1 MMKENK
7 NKHSEEVLAL
17 YKSLRKTIL
26 LMLTTVFT
34 LVVVTVAW
42 FANNSSVNSLL
53 SSISASDKVSFE
65 LASVGGVATLGDAAL
80 PGEYNDVELGN
91 DYNISDSVKGKWTKG
106 TQTIQWNM
114 NDQSNLN
121 NYAAQDNSESQ
132 NDGLSPG
139 AHGKIQFYVI
149 PTEIGKLSGKFNLEI
164 VPLKEPTGSEKTE
177 WIEINDE
184 TALRLLRGHLL
195 FYYSHQDNETE
206 ITLVNYLNGEF
217 TLDFGTVTTTN
228 PILVTLNWFWPQT
241 LDDAKNGV
249 ISNEVKNTDLG
260 TLLSAAMTD
269 KPELFFYHGENQVAS
284 ETDDDF
290 NNADKYIGDTIDAII
305 LRLNADQAS

>member
-1 MMKENK
+1 MRENK
-7 NKHSEEVLAL
+7 SKHSEEVLAL

-65 LASVGGVATLGDAAL
+65 LASVGAVATLGDGTL
-80 PGEYNDVELGN
+80 PREYNGVGLGN
-91 DYNISDSVKGKWTKG
+91 DYTISDSVTGKWTKG

-114 NDQSNLN
+114 NAQSNLN
-121 NYAAQDNSESQ
+121 NYATQDNNESQ

-139 AHGKIQFYVI
+139 AHGQIQFYVI

-164 VPLKEPTGSEKTE
+164 VPLKELTGSEQTK

-195 FYYSHQDNETE
+195 FYYSNHGNETKQ

-217 TLDFGTVTTTN
+217 TLDFGPVSTTN

-241 LDDAKNGV
+241 LNDAKNGV
-249 ISNEVKNTDLG
+249 ISSKETNENLG
-260 TLLSAAMTD
+260 KMLSAAMTD
-269 KPELFFYHGENQVAS
+269 NPASFFYRGKNQVVL

>member
-1 MMKENK
+1 MKENK

-65 LASVGGVATLGDAAL
+65 LASVGDVASLGGTL
-80 PGEYNDVELGN
+80 PGEYEGVERGN
-91 DYNISDSVKGKWTKG
+91 DYNISGSVTGKWTKG

-114 NDQSNLN
+114 NNQSNLN
-121 NYAAQDNSESQ
+121 NYVTQDNSEIQ

-139 AHGKIQFYVI
+139 AHGQIQFYVI
-149 PTEIGKLSGKFNLEI
+149 PTESGTLSGKFNLEI
-164 VPLKEPTGSEKTE
+164 VPLKETTVLEQTE
-177 WIEINDE
+177 WKKIEDE
-184 TALRLLRGHLL
+184 NALRLLRGHLL
-195 FYYSHQDNETE
+195 FYYSYQDNGTDK
-206 ITLVNYLNGEF
+206 TALVNYLNGEF
-217 TLDFGTVTTTN
+217 TLDFGTVSTTD

-241 LDDAKNGV
+241 LDDAKNGA

-260 TLLSAAMTD
+260 TLLLAAMTD
-269 KPELFFYHGENQVAS
+269 DPASFFYRGENQVAS

>member
-1 MMKENK
+1 MRENK
-7 NKHSEEVLAL
+7 RKHSEEVLAL
-17 YKSLRKTIL
+17 YRSLRKTIL

-65 LASVGGVATLGDAAL
+65 LASVGDVASLGGTL
-80 PGEYNDVELGN
+80 PGEYEGVERGN
-91 DYNISDSVKGKWTKG
+91 DYNISGSVTGKWTKG

-121 NYAAQDNSESQ
+121 NYVTQDNSESQ

-139 AHGKIQFYVI
+139 AHGQIQFYVI
-149 PTEIGKLSGKFNLEI
+149 PTESGKLSGKFNLEI
-164 VPLKEPTGSEKTE
+164 VPLKEPTGSEQTE

-195 FYYSHQDNETE
+195 FYYQDNETKQ
-206 ITLVNYLNGEF
+206 ISLVNYLNGEF
-217 TLDFGTVTTTN
+217 TLDFGTVSTTN

-241 LDDAKNGV
+241 LDDAKYGV
-249 ISNEVKNTDLG
+249 ISSKETNENLG
-260 TLLSAAMTD
+260 KMLSAAMTD
-269 KPELFFYHGENQVAS
+269 NPASFFYRGENQVVL

>member
-1 MMKENK
+1 MRENK
-7 NKHSEEVLAL
+7 RKHSEEVLAL
-17 YKSLRKTIL
+17 YRSLRKTIL

-65 LASVGGVATLGDAAL
+65 LASVGEEATLGDGTL
-80 PGEYNDVELGN
+80 PGEYNDVELGD
-91 DYNISDSVKGKWTKG
+91 DYTISGSVIGKWTKG
-106 TQTIQWNM
+106 TQTIHWNM
-114 NDQSNLN
+114 NAQSNLN
-121 NYAAQDNSESQ
+121 NYVAQDNSESQ

-139 AHGKIQFYVI
+139 AHGQIQFYVI

-164 VPLKEPTGSEKTE
+164 VPLKETTVLGQTK
-177 WIEINDE
+177 WIEIEDE

-217 TLDFGTVTTTN
+217 TLDFGTVTTN

-241 LDDAKNGV
+241 LDDAKKGV
-249 ISNEVKNTDLG
+249 ISNEVKNTYLG
-260 TLLSAAMTD
+260 TLLSAALTD
-269 KPELFFYHGENQVAS
+269 KPESFFYRGENQVAS

-305 LRLNADQAS
+305 LRLNADHAS

>member
-1 MMKENK
+1 MKENK

-65 LASVGGVATLGDAAL
+65 LASVGKVATLGDGTL
-80 PGEYNDVELGN
+80 PQEYNDVELGN
-91 DYNISDSVKGKWTKG
+91 DYTISDSVTGKWTKG

-114 NDQSNLN
+114 NAKSNLN

-139 AHGKIQFYVI
+139 AHGQIQFYVI

-164 VPLKEPTGSEKTE
+164 VPLKETTGSEQTE

-195 FYYSHQDNETE
+195 FYYSNQGNETE
-206 ITLVNYLNGEF
+206 QITLVDYLNGEF
-217 TLDFGTVTTTN
+217 TLDFGTVSTTD

-241 LDDAKNGV
+241 LNDAKNGV
-249 ISNEVKNTDLG
+249 ISSKETNENLG
-260 TLLSAAMTD
+260 EVLSDAMT
-269 KPELFFYHGENQVAS
+269 KNPTSFFYRGENQDAS

>member
-1 MMKENK
+1 MRENK
-7 NKHSEEVLAL
+7 RKHSEEVLAL

-65 LASVGGVATLGDAAL
+65 LASVGDVASLGGTL
-80 PGEYNDVELGN
+80 PGEYEGVERGN
-91 DYNISDSVKGKWTKG
+91 DYNISGSVTGKWTKG

-114 NDQSNLN
+114 NNQSNLN
-121 NYAAQDNSESQ
+121 NYVTQDNSEIQ

-139 AHGKIQFYVI
+139 AHGQIQFYVI

-164 VPLKEPTGSEKTE
+164 VPLKEPTGSEQSE
-177 WIEINDE
+177 WIEIEDE

-195 FYYSHQDNETE
+195 FYYSNQGNETE
-206 ITLVNYLNGEF
+206 QITLVDYLNGEF
-217 TLDFGTVTTTN
+217 TLDFGTVSTTD
-228 PILVTLNWFWPQT
+228 PILVILNWFWPQT
-241 LDDAKNGV
+241 LNDAKHGV
-249 ISNEVKNTDLG
+249 ISSKETNENLG
-260 TLLSAAMTD
+260 KMLSAAMTD
-269 KPELFFYHGENQVAS
+269 NPASFFYRGENQVVL

>member
-1 MMKENK
+1 MRENK
-7 NKHSEEVLAL
+7 RKHSEEVLAL

-65 LASVGGVATLGDAAL
+65 LASVGDEAKLGGGTL
-80 PGEYNDVELGN
+80 PGEYKDVGLGN
-91 DYNISDSVKGKWTKG
+91 DYNFSDSVTGKWTKG

-114 NDQSNLN
+114 NAQSNLN
-121 NYAAQDNSESQ
+121 NYVAQDNSESQ

-139 AHGKIQFYVI
+139 AHGQIQFYVI
-149 PTEIGKLSGKFNLEI
+149 PTESGKLSGKFNLEI
-164 VPLKEPTGSEKTE
+164 VPLKKPTGSEQTE

-195 FYYSHQDNETE
+195 FYYQDNETKQ
-206 ITLVNYLNGEF
+206 ISLVNYLNGEF
-217 TLDFGTVTTTN
+217 TLDFGTVSTTN

-241 LDDAKNGV
+241 LDDAKYGV
-249 ISNEVKNTDLG
+249 ISSKETNDNLG
-260 TLLSAAMTD
+260 KMLSAALKNDPTS
-269 KPELFFYHGENQVAS
+269 FFYRGENQVAS

>member
-1 MMKENK
+1 MRENK
-7 NKHSEEVLAL
+7 RKHSEEVLAL
-17 YKSLRKTIL
+17 YRSLRKTIL

-65 LASVGGVATLGDAAL
+65 LASVGDVASLGGTL
-80 PGEYNDVELGN
+80 PGEYEGVERGN
-91 DYNISDSVKGKWTKG
+91 DYNISGSVTGKWTKG

-121 NYAAQDNSESQ
+121 NYVTQDNSESQ

-139 AHGKIQFYVI
+139 AHGQIQFYVI
-149 PTEIGKLSGKFNLEI
+149 PTESGKLSGKFNLEI
-164 VPLKEPTGSEKTE
+164 VPLKEPTGSEQTE
-177 WIEINDE
+177 WIEIKYE

-195 FYYSHQDNETE
+195 FYYQDNETKQ
-206 ITLVNYLNGEF
+206 ISLVNYLNGEF
-217 TLDFGTVTTTN
+217 TLDFGTVSTTN

-241 LDDAKNGV
+241 LDDAKYGV
-249 ISNEVKNTDLG
+249 ISSKETNENLG
-260 TLLSAAMTD
+260 KMLSAAMTD
-269 KPELFFYHGENQVAS
+269 NPASFFYRGENQVVL

-305 LRLNADQAS
+305 LRLNADHAS

>member
-1 MMKENK
+1 MRENK
-7 NKHSEEVLAL
+7 RKYSEEVLAL

-26 LMLTTVFT
+26 SMLTTVFT

-65 LASVGGVATLGDAAL
+65 LASVGAVATLGDGTL
-80 PGEYNDVELGN
+80 PGEYNGVGLGN
-91 DYNISDSVKGKWTKG
+91 DYTISDSVTGKWTKG

-114 NDQSNLN
+114 NAQSNLN
-121 NYAAQDNSESQ
+121 NYATKDNNESQ

-139 AHGKIQFYVI
+139 AHGQIQFYVI

-164 VPLKEPTGSEKTE
+164 VPLKELTGSEQTE

-195 FYYSHQDNETE
+195 FYYSNHGNETKQ

-217 TLDFGTVTTTN
+217 TLDFGPVSTTN

-241 LDDAKNGV
+241 LNDAKNGV
-249 ISNEVKNTDLG
+249 ISSKETNENLG
-260 TLLSAAMTD
+260 KMLSAAMTD
-269 KPELFFYHGENQVAS
+269 NPASFFYRGEHQVVL